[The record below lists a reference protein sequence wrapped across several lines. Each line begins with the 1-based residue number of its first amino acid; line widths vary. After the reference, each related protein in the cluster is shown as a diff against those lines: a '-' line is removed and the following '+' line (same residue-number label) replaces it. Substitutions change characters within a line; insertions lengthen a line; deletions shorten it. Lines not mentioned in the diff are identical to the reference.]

1 MPVPVVA
8 ATAIKVVAAGLAR
21 HLDGPKEGSERA
33 GVSRRTGWRLMGAG
47 PGQKCGTGSK
57 ASGAW
62 AAVVALGLAGLLAL
76 GFVTARVGNA
86 YPVSSDDA
94 TGVLEAASILQGNL
108 LLKGWTVSNV
118 SFLTTDLPFYVAGVA
133 IRGLDPS
140 LLREVPSAVYVTAVG
155 FAVVLAAS
163 GSRSAGL
170 AAATVVV
177 LLGLPAGGLAEFAT
191 KGYTRVGTSI
201 GLLAGLIALGEAVG
215 RRVSMVRLGLY
226 TAVVGLTLLSDT
238 YMLVIAVAAVLVVC
252 LLGALRR
259 ETYENLGLGRIAIAT
274 CLAVLLAQAGTWL
287 IRALGGYEA
296 EPLPL
301 KEYLSTKDPLR
312 MMAANA
318 RALANNLPSLYR
330 CDLPDSGGWA
340 VWAAWLGCLIGPA
353 LLACALWW
361 GRPVGR
367 RRVRFDFVGD
377 VLWVSMGL
385 GLAAFLASA
394 NEKDRGTLRY
404 MVPFVLSGAV
414 LTGRVISGR
423 ARSVGLMGGVLGV
436 LAAAYGVTVA
446 WDLGKPPAG
455 DQVVGLARWLQ
466 EHELRQGYGPYWDAS
481 IVTASGRGHVAVRP
495 VRGREVWPGRLVIEP
510 FRWMSDEAWYREAP
524 AKFVV
529 YRPDPGPKY
538 HFLINESVC
547 AACFGPPSA
556 RHSIGPY
563 VVLVW
568 DRDLRPLLVR
578 GLPWVP

>member
-1 MPVPVVA
+1 
-8 ATAIKVVAAGLAR
+8 
-21 HLDGPKEGSERA
+21 
-33 GVSRRTGWRLMGAG
+33 LMDAG
-47 PGQKCGTGSK
+47 PGQERGARSK

-62 AAVVALGLAGLLAL
+62 AAVVASGLAGLLAL
-76 GFVTARVGNA
+76 GFVTAKVGNA

-94 TGVLEAASILQGNL
+94 TGVLEAASILEGNL
-108 LLKGWTVSNV
+108 LLRGWTVSNV
-118 SFLTTDLPFYVAGVA
+118 SFVTTDLPFYVAGVA

-140 LLREVPSAVYVTAVG
+140 LLREVPSAVYATLVG

-163 GSRSAGL
+163 GSRAAGL

-177 LLGLPAGGLAEFAT
+177 LLGLPAGGLAEFVT

-201 GLLAGLIALGEAVG
+201 GLFVALLALGGAAG
-215 RRVSMVRLGLY
+215 RRVSMAKLGLF
-226 TAVVGLTLLSDT
+226 TVLVGLTLFSDT

-252 LLGALRR
+252 LIGALRR

-274 CLAVLLAQAGTWL
+274 CLAVLLGLSMTWL
-287 IRALGGYEA
+287 IRALGGFEA

-301 KEYLSTKDPLR
+301 KDYFSTNDPLG

-318 RALANNLPSLYR
+318 RALANNLPLLYR
-330 CDLPDSGGWA
+330 CDLPEGGGWSA
-340 VWAAWLGCLIGPA
+340 WSIWLGCLIGPA

-361 GRPVGR
+361 GRPMRRGR
-367 RRVRFDFVGD
+367 LRFDFVGD

-385 GLAAFLASA
+385 GVAAFLASG

-414 LTGRVISGR
+414 LTARVLSVR
-423 ARSVGLMGGVLGV
+423 ARSVRLVGGVLGV

-446 WDLGKPPAG
+446 WDLAKPPA
-455 DQVVGLARWLQ
+455 DDHAAGLARRLQ
-466 EHELRQGYGPYWDAS
+466 EHDLRQGYGPYWDAS
-481 IVTASGRGHVAVRP
+481 IVTACGRACVAVRP
-495 VRGREVWPGRLVIEP
+495 VRGREVWPRRLVIEP

-524 AKFVV
+524 ANFVV
-529 YRPDPGPKY
+529 YRSDPGAKY

-547 AACFGPPSA
+547 ATCFGRPLA
-556 RHSIGPY
+556 RYAIGPY

-568 DRDLRPLLVR
+568 DRDLRPLLAR
-578 GLPWVP
+578 GLPWAP

>member
-1 MPVPVVA
+1 M
-8 ATAIKVVAAGLAR
+8 
-21 HLDGPKEGSERA
+21 D
-33 GVSRRTGWRLMGAG
+33 AG
-47 PGQKCGTGSK
+47 PGQERGARSK

-62 AAVVALGLAGLLAL
+62 AAVVASGLAGLLAL
-76 GFVTARVGNA
+76 GFVTAKVGNA

-94 TGVLEAASILQGNL
+94 TGVLQAASILEGNL
-108 LLKGWTVSNV
+108 LLRGWTVSNV
-118 SFLTTDLPFYVAGVA
+118 SFVTTDLPFYVAGVA

-140 LLREVPSAVYVTAVG
+140 LLREVPSAVYATLVG

-163 GSRSAGL
+163 GSRAAGL

-177 LLGLPAGGLAEFAT
+177 LLGLPAGGLAEFVT

-201 GLLAGLIALGEAVG
+201 GLFAGLIALGDAAG
-215 RRVSMVRLGLY
+215 RKVSIVRLAIY

-252 LLGALRR
+252 LVGALRR

-274 CLAVLLAQAGTWL
+274 CVAVLLAQAGTWL
-287 IRALGGYEA
+287 IRALGGYDA
-296 EPLPL
+296 QPLPL

-318 RALANNLPSLYR
+318 RALANNLPLLYR
-330 CDLPDSGGWA
+330 CDLPEGGGWS
-340 VWAAWLGCLIGPA
+340 VWPVWLGCLIGPA
-353 LLACALWW
+353 SLVCALWW
-361 GRPVGR
+361 GRPVR
-367 RRVRFDFVGD
+367 RCRVRFDFAGD
-377 VLWVSMGL
+377 VLWVSLGL
-385 GLAAFLASA
+385 GLTAFLASA

-414 LTGRVISGR
+414 LRARVISGR
-423 ARSVGLMGGVLGV
+423 ARSVGLVGGVLGV

-446 WDLGKPPAG
+446 RDLAKPPAG
-455 DQVVGLARWLQ
+455 DQAAGLARWLQ
-466 EHELRQGYGPYWDAS
+466 EHDLRQGYGPYWDAS
-481 IVTASGRGHVAVRP
+481 IVTASGRGRVAVRP
-495 VRGREVWPGRLVIEP
+495 VRGRQVWPGRLVIEP

-524 AKFVV
+524 ANFVV

-547 AACFGPPSA
+547 AACFDRPLA
-556 RHSIGPY
+556 RYAIGPY

-568 DRDLRPLLVR
+568 DRDLRPLLER
-578 GLPWVP
+578 GLPWAP